1 MHIRIGLAV
10 AALISFASIAVAGD
24 TDDALSVIK
33 SIKREGA
40 GNEQA
45 AAKWKELVSQ
55 GPKVLPELL
64 AAFDGADTVAV
75 NWLRSAA
82 EAIVENEQKVG
93 RPIPTLPLKEY
104 VTDIKR
110 AGRARETA
118 YELLLQ
124 VDPDAKKRLLPAMRD
139 DPSGYIRRDAV
150 ALELEALEAKALKAD
165 KAAHEKELRT
175 LFAQARAVDQIEKL
189 AKLIKDVGGNEPDV
203 VGHLGLVTRWQVA
216 GPFDNTGL
224 KGFQAELPGKVEW
237 KDHAT
242 GHPRGIVDL
251 YVALGKKKGVD
262 PATKKKD
269 AVYALARVEVES
281 PDDREVEIRAATQNA
296 IRMYVNGEHVF
307 SREEYHHGDTLDQH
321 VGRAKLKKGSNE
333 ILVKVCQDDA
343 TMMWTLV
350 WQFQLRVCDYL
361 GTPAPIKILS
371 ALNAVPVKPEPE
383 KKEPSK

>member
-1 MHIRIGLAV
+1 MTR
-10 AALISFASIAVAGD
+10 
-24 TDDALSVIK
+24 
-33 SIKREGA
+33 R
-40 GNEQA
+40 
-45 AAKWKELVSQ
+45 
-55 GPKVLPELL
+55 LL
-64 AAFDGADTVAV
+64 AFLCITSLVGFVTVFAAEPKPLYVKKSTRADTIQA
-75 NWLRSAA
+75 
-82 EAIVENEQKVG
+82 
-93 RPIPTLPLKEY
+93 TLK
-104 VTDIKR
+104 
-110 AGRARETA
+110 A
-118 YELLLQ
+118 
-124 VDPDAKKRLLPAMRD
+124 
-139 DPSGYIRRDAV
+139 SGY
-150 ALELEALEAKALKAD
+150 
-165 KAAHEKELRT
+165 
-175 LFAQARAVDQIEKL
+175 
-189 AKLIKDVGGNEPDV
+189 PDFS
-203 VGHLGLVTRWQVA
+203 GKWHWT